1 MRASTVWKRRSAKHK
16 TKFGR
21 SMADRPVV
29 LIAGAS
35 RGLGFELARQF
46 VRRDWQ
52 VIATMRDPSTAPDL
66 ASMER
71 LSVKRLDITDRD
83 TVSGLKAE
91 LGGLSLDVLYIN
103 AGIMGPT
110 HHDPMRITE
119 DEFQSLMLTNAL
131 APVRFATT
139 FLDSLRDDS
148 GVIVFMTSQLG
159 SVARNEGGGYDLYRA
174 SKAALNTLTRSFVAR
189 LGRRK
194 LAVLSLHPGWVRTD
208 MGGKNAPLDAETSV
222 AGMIDIVERARGTH
236 GHRFLD
242 YQGNV
247 IPW

>member
-1 MRASTVWKRRSAKHK
+1 MT
-16 TKFGR
+16 
-21 SMADRPVV
+21 DRPVV
-29 LIAGAS
+29 LVAGAS
-35 RGLGFELARQF
+35 RGLGLELARQF
-46 VRRDWQ
+46 VRRGWQ
-52 VIATMRDPSTAPDL
+52 VIATARDPSAAQDL
-66 ASMER
+66 TRSER
-71 LSVKRLDITDRD
+71 LSVKRLDIADRES
-83 TVSGLKAE
+83 VSGLKAE
-91 LGGLSLDVLYIN
+91 LGGQSLDVLYVN

-119 DEFQSLMLTNAL
+119 DEFQSLMLTNVL
-131 APVRFATT
+131 APVRLAIT
-139 FLDSLRDDS
+139 FLDNLRDGS

-159 SVARNEGGGYDLYRA
+159 SVARNEGGGHDLYRA
-174 SKAALNTLTRSFVAR
+174 SKAALNTLTRSFAAR

-208 MGGKNAPLDAETSV
+208 MGGKNAPLDAGTSV